1 MTTVRKRA
9 MRAFLETSTKD
20 PRKPRSPVDRHR
32 QASEGSTDSR
42 LKTGDQ
48 NVAPFE
54 TVVVSPASA
63 SMSDDQEECTRRLA
77 ASSRTPIFT
86 QHSLVLEAQKP
97 TEQITLEGLFER
109 ALIIGPRESDQG
121 RPLPYVREECPLFR
135 SFGEGV
141 DPFRTMFQSSYP
153 RVSVERLKFLCAR
166 FFGTRAMGQHWIP
179 TVLSSP
185 HTFLSTLGIASA
197 HLDTILE
204 RDVESV
210 ETSSLRQEV
219 IHLISQNL
227 VSPGQEINDLNV
239 TSLIQ
244 LITGEVIG
252 REDISLRINEA
263 GLEQMIRLRGGLN
276 RLGMSG
282 YLASTCSWVSLA
294 SAILREQKPNAIY
307 SEYCA
312 AHSAQDYPID
322 AVIPESPL
330 YRPRTNFETLKTSKS
345 CSTQSLVL
353 LEDIQAMTELF
364 LHPTEPSHRE
374 SRTILSLYTDITT
387 KYRPISELQGPNERT
402 KNDFRYEAIRIAAIL
417 QATAMMKYLPLSKA
431 LPHAAAT
438 VASQVSSLYRFPA
451 ASQSNDVAAS
461 PISPLNMR
469 NDSMTSIAASP
480 SYAASL
486 ASSYFDDLRSSI
498 SSNTTAHPSIAS
510 NFSHPSFSST
520 STSVSFSSVSAT
532 TSSQLPI
539 YAATFRPSQSL
550 ITQTSFDPNPFC
562 QHIAKPTPDASTTL
576 LKDMKVVLESSNM
589 SECWQDMAGVLLW
602 IGLTFGAASHKNGNK
617 VLEKWYSALSMR
629 ASILLCFQHPEPIH
643 ATMLKMGQV
652 VDALQGEGK
661 SESET
666 SAKRR
671 RV

>member
-20 PRKPRSPVDRHR
+20 PRKPRSPVDRQR

-42 LKTGDQ
+42 PSTGDQ
-48 NVAPFE
+48 SLAPFNAAIANS
-54 TVVVSPASA
+54 TSA
-63 SMSDDQEECTRRLA
+63 GRADNQDERSRRLA
-77 ASSRTPIFT
+77 AHSMIPIST
-86 QHSLVLEAQKP
+86 QHSSVLEAQEP
-97 TEQITLEGLFER
+97 IEQTTLEELFER

-153 RVSVERLKFLCAR
+153 RISVERLKFLCAR

-179 TVLSSP
+179 TVLSAP

-227 VSPGQEINDLNV
+227 VNPGQEINDLNV

-252 REDISLRINEA
+252 REEISLRINEA

-312 AHSAQDYPID
+312 AHSAQNYPFD

-330 YRPRTNFETLKTSKS
+330 YRPRSNFETLKTSKS
-345 CSTQSLVL
+345 CSKQSLAL
-353 LEDIQAMTELF
+353 LEDIQVMTELF
-364 LHPTEPSHRE
+364 LRSTEPSRRE

-387 KYRPISELQGPNERT
+387 KYRPISELRGPNERT
-402 KNDFRYEAIRIAAIL
+402 KNDFRYEAIRITAVL
-417 QATAMMKYLPLSKA
+417 QATAMIKCLPPSKA

-438 VASQVSSLYRFPA
+438 VAGQVSSLYRFPA
-451 ASQSNDVAAS
+451 ASHSNVATS
-461 PISPLNMR
+461 PTSPLNMR
-469 NDSMTSIAASP
+469 NNSMTSIAASP

-486 ASSYFDDLRSSI
+486 ASSYFDDLRSSVSSNATSHPSI
-498 SSNTTAHPSIAS
+498 SSNLSY
-510 NFSHPSFSST
+510 PSFSST
-520 STSVSFSSVSAT
+520 STSISCSSASAV

-539 YAATFRPSQSL
+539 YATTSRPPQSL
-550 ITQTSFDPNPFC
+550 ITQMSFDHNPFY
-562 QHIAKPTPDASTTL
+562 QHIARPTPDASTTL
-576 LKDMKVVLESSNM
+576 LKDLKVVLESSNM

-602 IGLTFGAASHKNGNK
+602 IGLTFGAASHKNGNR

-652 VDALQGEGK
+652 VEALREVGR
-661 SESET
+661 SESEVV
-666 SAKRR
+666 AKRR

>member
-1 MTTVRKRA
+1 

-20 PRKPRSPVDRHR
+20 PRKPRSPVDRQR

-42 LKTGDQ
+42 PRTGDQ
-48 NVAPFE
+48 SVAPSNAAIANS
-54 TVVVSPASA
+54 TSA
-63 SMSDDQEECTRRLA
+63 SRPGNQDERSRRHA
-77 ASSRTPIFT
+77 AQSMIPIST
-86 QHSLVLEAQKP
+86 QHSSALEAQKP
-97 TEQITLEGLFER
+97 TEQTTLEELFER

-227 VSPGQEINDLNV
+227 VNPGQEINDLNV

-252 REDISLRINEA
+252 REEISLKINEA

-307 SEYCA
+307 SKYCA
-312 AHSAQDYPID
+312 AHSAQNYPID

-345 CSTQSLVL
+345 CSKQSLAL

-364 LHPTEPSHRE
+364 LCSTKPLCRE
-374 SRTILSLYTDITT
+374 SRTLLSLYTDITT
-387 KYRPISELQGPNERT
+387 KYRPVSELRGPNERT
-402 KNDFRYEAIRIAAIL
+402 KNDFRYEAIRITAIL
-417 QATAMMKYLPLSKA
+417 QATAMMKCLPFSKA

-469 NDSMTSIAASP
+469 NNSMTSIATSP

-486 ASSYFDDLRSSI
+486 ASSYFDDLRSSVSSNATSHPSI
-498 SSNTTAHPSIAS
+498 SSNLSY
-510 NFSHPSFSST
+510 PSFSST
-520 STSVSFSSVSAT
+520 STPVSCSSMSAIPL
-532 TSSQLPI
+532 SPLPI
-539 YAATFRPSQSL
+539 YGATSRPSQSL
-550 ITQTSFDPNPFC
+550 MMQTSFDYNPFHH
-562 QHIAKPTPDASTTL
+562 HIARPAPDASTTL

-602 IGLTFGAASHKNGNK
+602 IGLTFGAASYKNGNR

-652 VDALQGEGK
+652 VEALREEGR
-661 SESET
+661 SESEVVN
-666 SAKRR
+666 KRR